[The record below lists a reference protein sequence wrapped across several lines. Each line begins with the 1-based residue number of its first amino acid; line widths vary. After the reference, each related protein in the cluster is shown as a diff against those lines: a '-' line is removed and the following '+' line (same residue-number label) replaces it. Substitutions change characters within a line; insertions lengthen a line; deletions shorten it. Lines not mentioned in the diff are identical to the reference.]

1 MITLPVRSGISSTL
15 NLVLGGKLSLMNENK
30 IPMVIFVVK
39 EYSGFPGFIVYGLC
53 HLKFCLVKEINFE
66 VPAKHAS
73 RFHTIRLPMPRHM
86 ASATELTRHGK
97 VASLTSFG
105 LASKLLRQNL

>member
-1 MITLPVRSGISSTL
+1 
-15 NLVLGGKLSLMNENK
+15 MNENK